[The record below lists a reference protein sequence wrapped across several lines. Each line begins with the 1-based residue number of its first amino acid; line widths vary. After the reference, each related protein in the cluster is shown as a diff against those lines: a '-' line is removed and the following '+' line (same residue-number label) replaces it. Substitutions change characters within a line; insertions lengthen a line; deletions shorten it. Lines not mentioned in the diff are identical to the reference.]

1 MFHYIILIKKYH
13 FKAKRVRLNIN
24 IIIHVC
30 YKPVS
35 FYILHFPPALSTR
48 IIYILHFPPALSHI
62 KPVSYTFYIFLLH
75 YRLLKVAYLL
85 YDMTVIKIQNAQ
97 FIFIGF

>member
-48 IIYILHFPPALSHI
+48 IIYILHFPPALSLI
-62 KPVSYTFYIFLLH
+62 KSSVPLI
-75 YRLLKVAYLL
+75 
-85 YDMTVIKIQNAQ
+85 
-97 FIFIGF
+97 